1 LSAAETLLRAG
12 FVRGVFA
19 LKMAPNRQLADAKTF
34 LSLWRSGPILPGIK
48 TFTGP
53 PQATALTDSQ
63 LYHSRCIPFVL
74 PLPATFSLLLSLWP
88 MTKTV
93 FIVDD
98 STILRNV
105 IKEYLRASA
114 GLEQFRDACNGREAI
129 EQVMLQ
135 KPDLIILDL
144 AMPVMDGLQAA
155 RALKSLAPEIPILL
169 FTMHSARAE
178 DLGVDAVISKVDGIG
193 QLAQSVQSLL
203 A

>member
-1 LSAAETLLRAG
+1 
-12 FVRGVFA
+12 
-19 LKMAPNRQLADAKTF
+19 MAKT
-34 LSLWRSGPILPGIK
+34 
-48 TFTGP
+48 
-53 PQATALTDSQ
+53 
-63 LYHSRCIPFVL
+63 VL
-74 PLPATFSLLLSLWP
+74 
-88 MTKTV
+88 
-93 FIVDD
+93 IVDD

-105 IKEYLRASA
+105 IKEYLKASA
-114 GLEQFRDACNGREAI
+114 GLQQFRDASNGREAI

-169 FTMHSARAE
+169 FTMYAARAE

-203 A
+203 S

>member
-1 LSAAETLLRAG
+1 
-12 FVRGVFA
+12 
-19 LKMAPNRQLADAKTF
+19 
-34 LSLWRSGPILPGIK
+34 
-48 TFTGP
+48 
-53 PQATALTDSQ
+53 
-63 LYHSRCIPFVL
+63 
-74 PLPATFSLLLSLWP
+74 

-93 FIVDD
+93 LIVDD

-114 GLEQFRDACNGREAI
+114 GLQLFRDASNGREAI

-169 FTMHSARAE
+169 FTMYSARAE